1 MSRNRKKNHYS
12 PKSFEAIGQKFKGI
26 HGAMMA
32 DTSATI
38 FESMLQS
45 DAFKSLNP
53 KQQILYVYCKA
64 QYYGKRK
71 PEKDYPDI
79 PQFEGA
85 DLFYFNWDIA
95 QEYGLYKPSCNKNFR
110 NDMQA
115 LIQHGF
121 IEIVASG
128 KAQHKKNVYKFSSKW
143 KTWDSS

>member
-95 QEYGLYKPSCNKNFR
+95 QEYGLQLMAAVQLSFMPEAAQKLALAAYEKSCIVINK
-110 NDMQA
+110 
-115 LIQHGF
+115 
-121 IEIVASG
+121 EIA
-128 KAQHKKNVYKFSSKW
+128 KKFVVLR
-143 KTWDSS
+143 